1 MKIELSK
8 DLKKLLKEIPM
19 DYEVKSLIITVDE
32 EANYV
37 TGNHDVLDGNH
48 RLAMLIEEGRIS
60 EAQVYTINYND
71 AEKMGFWENQEN
83 QEEFEEWVK
92 VNGKKVIN
100 FEVA

>member
-48 RLAMLIEEGRIS
+48 RLAMLMEENRIS

-71 AEKMGFWENQEN
+71 AEKMGFWDNGEN
-83 QEEFEEWVK
+83 QEEFEEWVR
-92 VNGKKVIN
+92 VNGKRITN
-100 FEVA
+100 FEV